1 MRTNFDS
8 LKTIESFSQQ
18 DVNKSIGDSM
28 ILYNTKF
35 NENSRVVNVKVE
47 MITIVKILVV
57 QHQLMF
63 HSHFFVVPISKFSQ
77 LELNYHVIVFIVFIP
92 TGLIENIIKPKNIKL
107 IENKKYKLF
116 EIYSFTITERR

>member
-35 NENSRVVNVKVE
+35 NENLRVVNVKVE
-47 MITIVKILVV
+47 MITLVKILVV

-77 LELNYHVIVFIVFIP
+77 CQLELNYHVIVFIVFIP
-92 TGLIENIIKPKNIKL
+92 TGLIVNIIKPK
-107 IENKKYKLF
+107 EY
-116 EIYSFTITERR
+116 